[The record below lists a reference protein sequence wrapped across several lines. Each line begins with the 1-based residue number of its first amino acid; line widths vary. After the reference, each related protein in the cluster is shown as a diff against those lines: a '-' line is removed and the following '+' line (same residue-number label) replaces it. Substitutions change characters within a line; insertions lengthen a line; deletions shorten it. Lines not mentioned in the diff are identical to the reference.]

1 MSSPGA
7 TQNRSGLA
15 GVAGAEPGGRIDFLK
30 RDVIANTVV
39 VLAIIVAM
47 QLWSEVAPPYIM
59 PPPVLSGKA
68 ILNALGTD
76 YLQILIT
83 VTRLVVAVLFALV
96 VGSALG
102 ALMALVRPLQPFLKS
117 IIVIDTGVPA
127 LSWMLFAI
135 FWFKAAEAR
144 VFFILAMILLPF
156 YALNV
161 ADGIRALSRD
171 LIEMVETFR
180 PTRWQLFRMLILPHT
195 VPYILMT
202 TRSIIGYATRMTV
215 FAELVSVSTGIGA
228 RMGLAQSNFQMEG
241 VIAWT
246 VVLVVLNLLIQ
257 ALVAAVEK
265 SLLRWRPEVSVR

>member
-1 MSSPGA
+1 MNSPGA
-7 TQNRSGLA
+7 TESRPGLA
-15 GVAGAEPGGRIDFLK
+15 AGGEPGSRIDFIK
-30 RDVIANTVV
+30 RDVIANIVV
-39 VLAIIVAM
+39 VLVIVVAM

-59 PPPVLSGKA
+59 PAPRISGAA
-68 ILNALGTD
+68 ILNALGSD

-83 VTRLVVAVLFALV
+83 VIRLVVAVLFALV
-96 VGSALG
+96 VGSVLG

-117 IIVIDTGVPA
+117 IIFIDTGVPA

-135 FWFKAAEAR
+135 FWFKAPEAR

-171 LIEMVETFR
+171 LVEMAETFR
-180 PTRWQLFRMLILPHT
+180 PTRWQLFRLLILPHT
-195 VPYILMT
+195 IPYILMT
-202 TRSIIGYATRMTV
+202 TRSIIGYAIRMTV
-215 FAELVSVSTGIGA
+215 FAELLSVSTGIGA

-246 VVLVVLNLLIQ
+246 VILVVLNLLIQ

-265 SLLRWRPEVSVR
+265 SLLHWRPEVTVR

>member
-7 TQNRSGLA
+7 TDSRPGFAAAA
-15 GVAGAEPGGRIDFLK
+15 GEPARRVDFLK
-30 RDVIANTVV
+30 RDVFANAVV

-47 QLWSEVAPPYIM
+47 QLWSEEVPPYIM
-59 PPPVLSGKA
+59 PPPALSGEA
-68 ILNALGTD
+68 ILSALTQD
-76 YLQILIT
+76 YFQILLT
-83 VTRLVVAVLFALV
+83 VARLTVAVIFALV

-102 ALMALVRPLQPFLKS
+102 VAMALVRPLQPFLKS
-117 IIVIDTGVPA
+117 IVVIDTGVPA

-135 FWFKAAEAR
+135 FWFKSPEAR

-161 ADGIRALSRD
+161 ADGIRALPRE
-171 LIEMVETFR
+171 LVEMVETFR
-180 PTRWQLFRMLILPHT
+180 PSRWQLFRMLIVPHI

-228 RMGLAQSNFQMEG
+228 RMSLAQSNFQMEG

-246 VVLVVLNLLIQ
+246 VVLIVLNLLIQ

-265 SLLRWRPEVSVR
+265 SLLRWRPEVTVR

>member
-1 MSSPGA
+1 MNSPGA
-7 TQNRSGLA
+7 TESRPGLA
-15 GVAGAEPGGRIDFLK
+15 AGGEPGSRIDFLK
-30 RDVIANTVV
+30 RDVIANTIV
-39 VLAIIVAM
+39 VLVIIVAM

-59 PPPVLSGKA
+59 PAPRISGAA
-68 ILNALGTD
+68 ILNALGSD

-83 VTRLVVAVLFALV
+83 VIRLVVAVLFALV
-96 VGSALG
+96 VGSVLC

-117 IIVIDTGVPA
+117 IIFIDTGVPA

-135 FWFKAAEAR
+135 FWFKAPEAR

-171 LIEMVETFR
+171 LVEMAETFR
-180 PTRWQLFRMLILPHT
+180 PTRWQLFRLLILPHT
-195 VPYILMT
+195 IPYILMT
-202 TRSIIGYATRMTV
+202 TRSIIGYAIRMTV
-215 FAELVSVSTGIGA
+215 FAELLSVSTGIGA

-246 VVLVVLNLLIQ
+246 VILVVLNLLIQ
-257 ALVAAVEK
+257 ALVAAVER
-265 SLLRWRPEVSVR
+265 SLLHWRPEVTVR

>member
-7 TQNRSGLA
+7 TESRSSFTASA
-15 GVAGAEPGGRIDFLK
+15 GEPGKRIDFLK
-30 RDVIANTVV
+30 RDLIANTVV

-47 QLWSEVAPPYIM
+47 QLWSETVPSYIM
-59 PPPVLSGKA
+59 PPPLLSGKA

-83 VTRLVVAVLFALV
+83 VTRLTVAVLFSLV
-96 VGSALG
+96 VGSVLG

-135 FWFKAAEAR
+135 FWFKAPEAR

-228 RMGLAQSNFQMEG
+228 QMGLAQSNFQMEG

-265 SLLRWRPEVSVR
+265 SMLRWRPEVSVR

>member
-7 TQNRSGLA
+7 SESRPGLA
-15 GVAGAEPGGRIDFLK
+15 VAGAEPGRRVDFIK
-30 RDVIANTVV
+30 RDVIANVVV

-47 QLWSEVAPPYIM
+47 QLWSEEVPAYIM
-59 PPPVLSGKA
+59 PPPALSGRA
-68 ILNALGTD
+68 ILDALTQD
-76 YLQILIT
+76 YLQILLT
-83 VTRLVVAVLFALV
+83 VARLAVAVLFALI

-102 ALMALVRPLQPFLKS
+102 VAMALVRPLHPFLKS

-135 FWFKAAEAR
+135 FWFKSAEAR

-161 ADGIRALSRD
+161 ADGIRALSRE
-171 LIEMVETFR
+171 LVEMVETFR
-180 PTRWQLFRMLILPHT
+180 PSRWQLFRLLIVPHI

-265 SLLRWRPEVSVR
+265 SLLRWRPEVTVR